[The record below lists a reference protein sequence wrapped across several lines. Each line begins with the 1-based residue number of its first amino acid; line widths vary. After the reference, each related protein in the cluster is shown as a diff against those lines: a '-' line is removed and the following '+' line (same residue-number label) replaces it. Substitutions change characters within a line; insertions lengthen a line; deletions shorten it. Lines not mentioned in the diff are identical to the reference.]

1 MTAETITKRRIEGT
15 VVTNKMM
22 KTIVVRVDR
31 TLVHPKYGKRYVVSK
46 RFKVHVEGDKPE
58 IGTIVTIEECRPISK
73 DKRFRLVK

>member
-1 MTAETITKRRIEGT
+1 MEATITKRRIEGI
-15 VVTNKMM
+15 VVSNKMM

-58 IGTIVTIEECRPISK
+58 VDTLVTIEECRPISK